1 MYLKQ
6 IVLYYIQLI
15 KINLN
20 TNKKRELKMIT
31 KQVLQLNELNQE
43 LNLNINFLK
52 DCIKNLPNSTKLNNT
67 VEPGE
72 HLKHPEAD
80 KIDQK
85 IESYTL
91 DLCIKQTEAIAAQL
105 KTIFDISCTYKNQ
118 AERLN
123 RDLKR
128 FKFDIKIQESKNI
141 VDGIKETYT
150 Y

>member
-1 MYLKQ
+1 M
-6 IVLYYIQLI
+6 
-15 KINLN
+15 N
-20 TNKKRELKMIT
+20 T
-31 KQVLQLNELNQE
+31 KQVLELNKLNQE

-52 DCIKNLPNSTKLNNT
+52 ECIKNLPNSTKLNNT

-72 HLKHPEAD
+72 HLNYPEAE
-80 KIDQK
+80 KVDQK

-91 DLCIKQTEAIAAQL
+91 DLCIKQTEAISAQL

-128 FKFDIKIQESKNI
+128 FKFDIKVQESKNI

>member
-1 MYLKQ
+1 M
-6 IVLYYIQLI
+6 
-15 KINLN
+15 N
-20 TNKKRELKMIT
+20 T
-31 KQVLQLNELNQE
+31 KQVLELNKLNQE

-67 VEPGE
+67 VKPGDY
-72 HLKHPEAD
+72 LKHPEAD
-80 KIDQK
+80 QINNK
-85 IESYTL
+85 IEAHTL
-91 DLCIKQTEAIAAQL
+91 DLCIRQTEAISAQL

-128 FKFDIKIQESKNI
+128 FKFDIKVQESKNI
-141 VDGIKETYT
+141 VEGIKETYT